1 MTALRLGV
9 TGVASLIGAGT
20 MNQDPNAKTPGQKG
34 CAQGQKAGQTLP
46 VAPPVAMITASRCVF
61 ALSR

>member
-1 MTALRLGV
+1 MTALRLGG
-9 TGVASLIGAGT
+9 TGLASLIGAGT
-20 MNQDPNAKTPGQKG
+20 MNQDPNGKTPGQKG

-46 VAPPVAMITASRCVF
+46 VAMITASRCVF